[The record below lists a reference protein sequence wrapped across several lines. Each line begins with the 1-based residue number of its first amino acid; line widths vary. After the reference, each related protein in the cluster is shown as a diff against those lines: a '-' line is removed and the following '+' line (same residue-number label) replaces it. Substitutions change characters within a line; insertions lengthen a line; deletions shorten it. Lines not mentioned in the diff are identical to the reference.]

1 MGYFYPIP
9 FFYKKIVEEDVQMK
23 QAEFI
28 KMIHKNNFAKT
39 AEAIK
44 NADYLLENNFVF
56 THPYDMEP
64 YHKIINMNEINW
76 LYTPNKDEEW
86 IFMLNRQEYLI
97 DLLTAYYVTD
107 KDEYLLKAKDLMLSW
122 LVNCVEPG
130 GLAWRTIDTGIRVL
144 YWSVL
149 YTELERSEFLK
160 PEEKKRL
167 DDGLKTQVNYLD
179 EHYITK
185 YDLSNWGV
193 LISSGIVVLANQ
205 HPEIVSVESYERNE
219 ARLVKQCQLQVQN
232 SGLHWEQSPL
242 YFMEVWRQLSLVM
255 LSYKEVLNEC
265 PVIISE
271 TVERMLSVAPYFVK
285 PNGYILQQGDTDL
298 IKIDDMIQT
307 FSLILDRDIPTR
319 HSEEICLDLLA
330 LSFDGVKTKF
340 QTLDIQKRLGELQ
353 TNKKIRQCVD
363 YETGNFFYHKD
374 WKLNSS
380 FLHIFNG
387 VISSGHGHA
396 SLGHFDYMVNGED
409 ILIDPGR
416 YTYRE
421 IDERTI
427 LKEAKSHNVLVIN
440 DEPFTQIKD
449 SWAFKKSTTPLA
461 SVSSTRNGVTTTQIS
476 YLEEQSTG
484 NKLVTRTFIW
494 FEAEELLI
502 VTDYIKATGENKV
515 EQFLNLGETIKVE
528 TGQRK
533 SVLRGDRTTLYSYH
547 NYQQMSTEEA
557 LWSPTYNKMATT
569 TRLKLSSEFEGSF
582 FGYTVYSSNHQVSVK
597 LAKVEQSAN
606 ASAIPIDK
614 CVGLKVSLG
623 ESEKIISLQH
633 QDTFSGHKLYYVENE
648 AVYGKVTLINLENGG
663 KDYQRL
669 L

>member
-1 MGYFYPIP
+1 
-9 FFYKKIVEEDVQMK
+9 MK

-39 AEAIK
+39 AEAIE
-44 NADYLLENNFVF
+44 NADHLLENNFVF

-64 YHKIINMNEINW
+64 YHKIINMKKIDW
-76 LYTPNKDEEW
+76 LYTPNEDEEW

-107 KDEYLLKAKDLMLSW
+107 KDKYLLKAKDLMLEW
-122 LVNCVEPG
+122 LVNCAEPG

-149 YTELERSEFLK
+149 YTELKQSEFLK
-160 PEEKKRL
+160 PEEKKQL
-167 DDGLKTQVNYLD
+167 DDGLKMQVNYLD

-205 HPEIVSVESYERNE
+205 HPELVSIESYERNE

-265 PVIISE
+265 PTVITE
-271 TVERMLSVAPYFVK
+271 TVNRMLEVAPYFVK

-307 FSLILDRDIPTR
+307 FSLILDKELPTR
-319 HSEEICLDLLA
+319 HIERVCLDLLV
-330 LSFDGVKTKF
+330 LTFDSVKTKF
-340 QTLDIQKRLGELQ
+340 KVLDIQKRLGELQ
-353 TNKKIRQCVD
+353 TSKKQKQCID

-374 WKLNSS
+374 WEADSS

-396 SLGHFDYMVNGED
+396 SLGHFDYMVSGED
-409 ILIDPGR
+409 VMIDPGR
-416 YTYRE
+416 YTYCE
-421 IDERTI
+421 TPERLL

-440 DEPFTQIKD
+440 EEPFTEIKD
-449 SWAFKKSTTPLA
+449 SWAFKKSTTPLS
-461 SVSSTRNGVTTTQIS
+461 SVSSTYNDVTTTQIS

-494 FEAEELLI
+494 FQKEELLI
-502 VTDYIKATGENKV
+502 VTDHIKASGHNKV
-515 EQFLNLGETIKVE
+515 EQFLNLGETITPEISEKIV
-528 TGQRK
+528 
-533 SVLRGDRTTLYSYH
+533 VFRGDKTTLYTH
-547 NYQQMSTEEA
+547 QNYQQISKEES
-557 LWSPTYNKMATT
+557 LWSPTYNKMSET
-569 TRLKLSSEFEGSF
+569 TRLKMSSEFDGSF
-582 FGYTVYSSNHQVSVK
+582 FGYTVYSLNNQTAAT

-606 ASAIPIDK
+606 AGGVSIDK
-614 CVGLKVSLG
+614 CVGIKVTIG
-623 ESEKIISLQH
+623 DNEKIISLQH

-648 AVYGKVTLINLENGG
+648 AVYGKVTLVNIENGVR
-663 KDYQRL
+663 DYQRL